1 MLDAYA
7 PFLPPRVPALPALS
21 SAASSLGPFLDY
33 SCVWEVLLSAL
44 HSCHIQ
50 WPNTP
55 PNPGNRTLELLK
67 CTHSEV
73 LSNGGPSD
81 ETTHHSRAPSR
92 VPSMPSYGSDWGRC
106 HRYLPVNITKPVPQF
121 HKGRPTA
128 LSITSHQR
136 LLASH

>member
-33 SCVWEVLLSAL
+33 SCVWEALRSAL
-44 HSCHIQ
+44 LPYQ
-50 WPNTP
+50 RPNHP
-55 PNPGNRTLELLK
+55 PHPGNRTLELLK
-67 CTHSEV
+67 CTHSEG

-92 VPSMPSYGSDWGRC
+92 VP
-106 HRYLPVNITKPVPQF
+106 
-121 HKGRPTA
+121 
-128 LSITSHQR
+128 
-136 LLASH
+136 